1 LFHAKAEMPAD
12 LMAHTRY
19 PEVLFAV
26 QAEIYRAYHM
36 TNPQSFYNKEDLWDL
51 ATYSS
56 GQNGQPQP
64 VTPTYAFSELP
75 GSDTPEF
82 VLMTSFTP
90 RTKQNLIGRSELP
103 LRQFQAAN
111 VKLKTEVR
119 WAKEINE
126 HYNQKKRRI
135 YVVLKGT

>member
-1 LFHAKAEMPAD
+1 M
-12 LMAHTRY
+12 Y
-19 PEVLFAV
+19 
-26 QAEIYRAYHM
+26 
-36 TNPQSFYNKEDLWDL
+36 
-51 ATYSS
+51 
-56 GQNGQPQP
+56 
-64 VTPTYAFSELP
+64 
-75 GSDTPEF
+75 
-82 VLMTSFTP
+82 
-90 RTKQNLIGRSELP
+90 TKQNLIGRSELP